1 MARPLLLFF
10 VIDESMFQWTLTR
23 RTMTMNHYLFTML
36 MWQRQEQTIA
46 EVRAA
51 LAWQLEWQR
60 KICRIIDILRS
71 FINDREIPIS
81 NQAPIVNERNHA

>member
-1 MARPLLLFF
+1 
-10 VIDESMFQWTLTR
+10 
-23 RTMTMNHYLFTML
+23 MNHYLFTML